1 MSAIGSF
8 LGQRRKAV
16 AAILGAAAEL
26 ITQAVPQTNEQNA
39 LLLHSVLAI
48 ITVFMVHATPND
60 GPADSVQSFIDDLV
74 HGDPKHAAAPVAAP
88 AVSSLQG

>member
-1 MSAIGSF
+1 MHVIVTF

-26 ITQAVPQTNEQNA
+26 ITEAIPQANSQNA
-39 LLLHSVLAI
+39 LLLHSVLAF

-60 GPADSVQSFIDDLV
+60 GPTDSIASFIDDLV
-74 HGDPKHAAAPVAAP
+74 NGDPKHAVPAAP
-88 AVSSLQG
+88 AAGSLQG